1 MANTKS
7 SLQTKS
13 QKRKNISFSRW
24 PSLKS
29 LKVKDK
35 IWLYSDAR
43 QYSINNGKVGG
54 GIEIESNF
62 VERDL
67 ISGDI
72 IHSGK

>member
-1 MANTKS
+1 M
-7 SLQTKS
+7 
-13 QKRKNISFSRW
+13 
-24 PSLKS
+24 
-29 LKVKDK
+29 KVKDK